1 MSQSAAGRWST
12 RYAVTRPF
20 VRHAPRIESLK
31 WTIAGVP
38 IAKVLVYRNFFQER
52 PWRGVVQLATDVR
65 ELEGMMST
73 TLTGTASAARTLNE
87 GYGTGAWHGPDLKAA
102 LEGISGDDAFWRPG
116 DGRHNIAEIAVH
128 HAYCAHNVRAKLA
141 DAIEPFTIA
150 GDDWFDV
157 SHLSWP
163 AILELV
169 EREQQQLATTATDVD
184 EGRSASPLSAAERFD
199 LVLGIT
205 CHAVYH
211 AGQIQLI
218 KKLRSDR

>member
-1 MSQSAAGRWST
+1 
-12 RYAVTRPF
+12 
-20 VRHAPRIESLK
+20 
-31 WTIAGVP
+31 
-38 IAKVLVYRNFFQER
+38 VYRNSFQER
-52 PWRGVVQLATDVR
+52 SWRGVVQLANDVR

-73 TLTGTASAARTLNE
+73 TLTGTASAVRILNE

-116 DGRHNIAEIAVH
+116 AGRHNIAEIAVH
-128 HAYCAHNVRAKLA
+128 QAYCAHNVRAKLA
-141 DAIEPFTIA
+141 DAIEPFTIE

-169 EREQQQLATTATDVD
+169 EREQQQLATAATDVD
-184 EGRSASPLSAAERFD
+184 ERRAASPLSAAERFD